1 AVDLPLPDGPFAFG
15 AAAMLLAE
23 EGHFSLAERCARH
36 ALAFQADYPPAL
48 LALGIALDGLG
59 RTREAETSLC
69 EALALDPAY
78 GRLYGRLFHRL
89 FGRPDAVGAMREL
102 ERLAPLGY
110 PYSLLSRMALGRFPN
125 IAVPDAGVG
134 TSGVLGRPS

>member
-1 AVDLPLPDGPFAFG
+1 VDLPLPDGPFAFG

-23 EGHFSLAERCARH
+23 EGRFSLAERCARR

-59 RTREAETSLC
+59 RPREAEASLC

-78 GRLYGRLFHRL
+78 GRLYGRFFHRL
-89 FGRPDAVGAMREL
+89 FGRPDAVGALREL
-102 ERLAPLGY
+102 ERLAPWGIPIPCCRGWRWGAFPARWRPTPACGSPACGEY
-110 PYSLLSRMALGRFPN
+110 PR
-125 IAVPDAGVG
+125 
-134 TSGVLGRPS
+134 